1 MEQSLDSAQVEAFIP
16 VREGERI
23 QALDVVRGF
32 ALLGI
37 FLMNIEWFNRSFTE
51 MQIGLPTG
59 MSGADWWASR
69 LIYVLVQG
77 KFWTLF
83 SLLFGMGFAVMLG
96 RAEQAG
102 RSFLRPYLRR
112 IFALAVFGALHYIF
126 LWSGDILFSYAVAA
140 LALVILLYGTWKWI
154 LIAFVPLVGLGFA
167 PHMKPVWGL
176 AGSLAYVSVVALF
189 LRGEKRMSLGGRSLP
204 VFSFVVLVIGTLAAL
219 AAGLFWMLPHGP
231 KEPRIPV
238 TVLSVLIL
246 TLGILSA
253 KFHQPLAPRARRLAV
268 TLYLLP
274 FLVMTTFGVVQWM
287 SPDPGAAF
295 RAQAQAQVQAQPAA
309 STQTPAAGSA
319 DKKPAK
325 TEAEKLMA
333 EEVERAKRTQAFR
346 QEVRTETQV
355 LSKGTYREVVAYRA
369 KQFAEHA
376 PNEAGF
382 ATVLIGMFLLGTW
395 FVRSGVMMQPGE
407 HLPLFRK
414 LAWIAL
420 PLGVGMG
427 LASSAIAT
435 YHIPGDPK
443 DGFQVATGL
452 LMMGNLPACLG
463 YMSVLVL
470 MLHSGTALSKIKI
483 LAPVGRMALTN
494 YLMQSFITSFIF
506 FGYGLGHW
514 GMGRARQA
522 LYVFIVYALQVAF
535 SYWWLGKFRYGPMEW
550 LWRAITY
557 WKLPAM
563 RLDRPEGD
571 GSLRAAELPA
581 P

>member
-1 MEQSLDSAQVEAFIP
+1 
-16 VREGERI
+16 
-23 QALDVVRGF
+23 
-32 ALLGI
+32 
-37 FLMNIEWFNRSFTE
+37 
-51 MQIGLPTG
+51 
-59 MSGADWWASR
+59 
-69 LIYVLVQG
+69 
-77 KFWTLF
+77 
-83 SLLFGMGFAVMLG
+83 
-96 RAEQAG
+96 
-102 RSFLRPYLRR
+102 
-112 IFALAVFGALHYIF
+112 
-126 LWSGDILFSYAVAA
+126 
-140 LALVILLYGTWKWI
+140 
-154 LIAFVPLVGLGFA
+154 
-167 PHMKPVWGL
+167 MKPLWGL
-176 AGSLAYVSVVALF
+176 AGSLAYVGVVALY
-189 LRGEKRMSLGGRSLP
+189 LRGEKRMGLFGRSLP

-219 AAGLFWMLPHGP
+219 IAALLWALPHGP
-231 KEPRIPV
+231 KEPRIPM
-238 TVLSVLIL
+238 TVVSVLIL
-246 TLGILSA
+246 TLGFLSA
-253 KFHQPLAPRARRLAV
+253 RFHQPLEPRARRLAV
-268 TLYLLP
+268 ALYLLP
-274 FLVMTTFGVVQWM
+274 FVVMTTFGVVQLLM
-287 SPDPGAAF
+287 PDPGAAY
-295 RAQAQAQVQAQPAA
+295 RAQAQAQVQAQP
-309 STQTPAAGSA
+309 PAQAPTTAPA
-319 DKKPAK
+319 DKKATK

-333 EEVERAKRTQAFR
+333 EEVERAKRIQTYR
-346 QEVRTETQV
+346 QEIQTETRV
-355 LSKGTYREVVAYRA
+355 LSKGTYREVLAFRA

-395 FVRSGVMMQPGE
+395 FVRSGVMTNPRE

-420 PLGVGMG
+420 PIGVGLG
-427 LASSAIAT
+427 LASTAIAT

-463 YMSVLVL
+463 YVSVIVL
-470 MLHSGTALSKIKI
+470 MVHSDTAFSKIKI

-494 YLMQSFITSFIF
+494 YLMQSLITSFIF

-522 LYVFIVYALQVAF
+522 LYVFVVYAVQVAF
-535 SYWWLGKFRYGPMEW
+535 SHWWLGKFCYGPMEW